1 MQLKNQLIELQN
13 GDSKKADTKNDLL
26 KKELGQFK
34 KIEKDLKKRAAA
46 DAALISKHEDTI
58 AAMIL
63 QSDLVNSGSG
73 NIKISQKRG
82 GKQREIASGNESD
95 SSASGAD
102 ATIVVQKTKKRS
114 RGKAAV
120 GVEVNGSSSDDDAK
134 GRTCIYVSNN
144 LSTYINRMII
154 LHGRVTQIFQE
165 GDYHIVEECFKVGKS
180 QRSALLFRRSSSA
193 NGGELLDNFLINYY
207 LSYFMLSI

>member
-1 MQLKNQLIELQN
+1 M
-13 GDSKKADTKNDLL
+13 
-26 KKELGQFK
+26 
-34 KIEKDLKKRAAA
+34 KKRAAA

-63 QSDLVNSGSG
+63 QSDVVNSGSG

-120 GVEVNGSSSDDDAK
+120 GVEVNGSSSDDDAMYICK
-134 GRTCIYVSNN
+134 QKFIN
-144 LSTYINRMII
+144 LYQPYDYYI
-154 LHGRVTQIFQE
+154 
-165 GDYHIVEECFKVGKS
+165 
-180 QRSALLFRRSSSA
+180 AW
-193 NGGELLDNFLINYY
+193 
-207 LSYFMLSI
+207 

>member
-13 GDSKKADTKNDLL
+13 GDSKKADTKNELL

-63 QSDLVNSGSG
+63 QSDVVNSGSG
-73 NIKISQKRG
+73 SSKISQKRG
-82 GKQREIASGNESD
+82 GKQREVASENEESD

-102 ATIVVQKTKKRS
+102 AIMVVQKTKKRS
-114 RGKAAV
+114 RGKAAAV
-120 GVEVNGSSSDDDAK
+120 GIEVNGSSSDDAK
-134 GRTCIYVSNN
+134 GR
-144 LSTYINRMII
+144 
-154 LHGRVTQIFQE
+154 
-165 GDYHIVEECFKVGKS
+165 
-180 QRSALLFRRSSSA
+180 
-193 NGGELLDNFLINYY
+193 
-207 LSYFMLSI
+207 

>member
-1 MQLKNQLIELQN
+1 LKNQLIELQN

-63 QSDLVNSGSG
+63 QSDVVNSGSG

-120 GVEVNGSSSDDDAK
+120 GVE
-134 GRTCIYVSNN
+134 R
-144 LSTYINRMII
+144 
-154 LHGRVTQIFQE
+154 
-165 GDYHIVEECFKVGKS
+165 GK
-180 QRSALLFRRSSSA
+180 R
-193 NGGELLDNFLINYY
+193 
-207 LSYFMLSI
+207 